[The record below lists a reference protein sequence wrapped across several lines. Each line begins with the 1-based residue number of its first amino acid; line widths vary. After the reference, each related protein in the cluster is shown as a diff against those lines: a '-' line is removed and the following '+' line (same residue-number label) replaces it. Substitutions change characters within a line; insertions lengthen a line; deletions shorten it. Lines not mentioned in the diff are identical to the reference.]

1 MNLEDDLAALAT
13 LTVAQLRQR
22 YAELFGE
29 ASHVSNKTWL
39 MRRLAWRLQALALGD
54 LSQRARDRAKQLA
67 NHADLRLIPPKSPTP
82 AVAAPP
88 AATTSAP
95 TAAAAS
101 VVSAV
106 PPDPRLPAP
115 GTVLTRLY
123 KGQSLEV
130 TVLTNG
136 FAFQG
141 KVFPSL
147 SALAKAIT
155 GSHCNGFQF
164 FRLIKPPVA
173 STTEANV

>member
-29 ASHVSNKTWL
+29 ASRVRNKTWL

-67 NHADLRLIPPKSPTP
+67 NHADLRLIPPKNPTAP
-82 AVAAPP
+82 VAT
-88 AATTSAP
+88 ATAP
-95 TAAAAS
+95 TAAA
-101 VVSAV
+101 VSGVAAV

-115 GTVLTRLY
+115 GTLLTRLY
-123 KGQSLEV
+123 KGQRLEA
-130 TVLTNG
+130 TVLTSG

-141 KVFPSL
+141 KVFASL

-155 GSHCNGFQF
+155 GSHCNGFYF
-164 FRLIKPPVA
+164 FHLTKSPVA